1 MRLTRAEFEQ
11 AVRDAL
17 DTIPQRFHEFLDR
30 VVVDIADRP
39 DTQTLR
45 ELEVDDPADLL
56 GAYFGTPLTDRGVED
71 APNLP
76 DRIVIYQRNV
86 EAAAESYEELVEEIA
101 TTVLH
106 EIGHHF
112 GLDEDELE
120 DLGYG

>member
-1 MRLTRAEFEQ
+1 VRLTRAEFEQ